1 VIASI
6 SSAPISFVVIG
17 AFASLVGALVENI
30 SPRLRL
36 DDNLSIPGSVG
47 VTMHVLTYLTSSIP
61 SPH

>member
-1 VIASI
+1 
-6 SSAPISFVVIG
+6 VVIG